1 MTLINIA
8 CPLKQEEIRDKLESL
23 QSPVY
28 TYVKRLSP
36 VEMQFD
42 VTYDSSTDPLS
53 FTKKMIRSLPNGN
66 VLFFR
71 VLYDGQF
78 FEGGP
83 VYAPGTK
90 EYEMMHK
97 KRG

>member
-71 VLYDGQF
+71 VLYDG
-78 FEGGP
+78 
-83 VYAPGTK
+83 
-90 EYEMMHK
+90 
-97 KRG
+97 

>member
-71 VLYDGQF
+71 VLYD
-78 FEGGP
+78 
-83 VYAPGTK
+83 
-90 EYEMMHK
+90 
-97 KRG
+97 

>member
-53 FTKKMIRSLPNGN
+53 FTKKMIRSLPN
-66 VLFFR
+66 
-71 VLYDGQF
+71 
-78 FEGGP
+78 
-83 VYAPGTK
+83 
-90 EYEMMHK
+90 
-97 KRG
+97 